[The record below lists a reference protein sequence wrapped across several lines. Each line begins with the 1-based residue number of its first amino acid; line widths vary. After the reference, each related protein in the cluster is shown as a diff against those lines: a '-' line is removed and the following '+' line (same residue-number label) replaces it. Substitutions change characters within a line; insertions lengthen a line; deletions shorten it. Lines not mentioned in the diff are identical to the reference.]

1 MVTVHRCVDIVLWK
15 HLCIADA
22 GVRFLLSILVYD
34 ISFVA
39 VMSWFG
45 SFLQGAGG
53 VIPPN
58 AALDFEVELL
68 QIGDKAAEGT
78 GGGGGSCCVVS

>member
-1 MVTVHRCVDIVLWK
+1 M
-15 HLCIADA
+15 
-22 GVRFLLSILVYD
+22 RFLLSILVYD

-68 QIGDKAAEGT
+68 QIGDQAAKGA
-78 GGGGGSCCVVS
+78 GGAGSCCVVS